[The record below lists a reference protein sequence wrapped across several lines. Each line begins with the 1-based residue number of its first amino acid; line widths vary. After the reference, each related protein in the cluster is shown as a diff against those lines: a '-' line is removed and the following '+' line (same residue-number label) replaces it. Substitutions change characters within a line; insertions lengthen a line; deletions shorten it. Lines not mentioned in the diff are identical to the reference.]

1 MSCIGYTKTLDL
13 AAGQLV
19 RLDDAKGTTLR
30 VTRGTLWVTQDQ
42 DVNDVV
48 LSAGD
53 VWTVERPGL
62 TLAEAQ
68 DSAYVCL
75 VGPGA
80 APARV
85 VARRRRLRTWQPRWL
100 QRWLGA
106 FDLKRIERRF
116 VPYY

>member
-1 MSCIGYTKTLDL
+1 MSCAGYTKTLDL
-13 AAGQLV
+13 AARQLL
-19 RLDDAKGTTLR
+19 RLDDARGTTLR

-42 DVNDVV
+42 DVNDIV
-48 LSAGD
+48 LTAGD

-68 DSAYVCL
+68 DRAHVCL

-85 VARRRRLRTWQPRWL
+85 VSRKSRRRHWL
-100 QRWLGA
+100 QRWLHA
-106 FDLKRIERRF
+106 FDLRRIERRF